1 MVFDSDQMDML
12 ERVAWISVDTRSPN
26 FGFQG
31 IVSCSSW
38 VPTV

>member
-12 ERVAWISVDTRSPN
+12 ARMAWISVVTGPWI

-38 VPTV
+38 EPTV